1 MNRVHTLS
9 AKELHALE
17 GLYRRTNEADVRSR
31 CQMILL
37 SNEGLSPP
45 QIAKLVRFNRRTVTR
60 FLQQYETEGIQ
71 GLMTKPRS
79 GRPPKVTAAYEAQLL
94 EAVEQPPRELDLP
107 FSNWTT
113 ANLAE
118 YLLELTGIEL
128 SARQVENILKT
139 NDWRLR
145 RPVRTVKHKQ
155 DPELVQEKKRDS
167 SGKNASPF

>member
-9 AKELHALE
+9 AKELNALE
-17 GLYRRTNEADVRSR
+17 DLYRQTNRANLRSR

-37 SNEGLSPP
+37 SNEGFSPP
-45 QIAKLVRFNRRTVTR
+45 QIAKQVRFSRRTVTR
-60 FLQQYETEGIQ
+60 FIQRYETEGIQ

-79 GRPPKVTAAYEAQLL
+79 GRPPKVTSAYEAQLL
-94 EAVEQPPRELDLP
+94 EVVEQPPRGLDLP

-118 YLLELTGIEL
+118 YLRETTGIEL
-128 SARQVENILKT
+128 SARQVENLLKA

-155 DPELVQEKKRDS
+155 DSKLVQEKKKRF
-167 SGKNASPF
+167 AR